1 VREFFVIIKIKMVY
15 LNAEKNLL
23 GSTRKKEN
31 TSMVRL
37 LGKNTKE
44 NYE

>member
-1 VREFFVIIKIKMVY
+1 VIIRRKMAY
-15 LNAEKNLL
+15 RSAEKNLL
-23 GSTRKKEN
+23 GSTKNKEN
-31 TSMVRL
+31 ISMVHL